1 MFNIDNWQEL
11 LSTIKKN
18 KLRTFLTGFS
28 VAWGIFMLVIL
39 LGAGQGLENG
49 VKYQFKDDAVN
60 SIWLYPGE
68 TSISYQ
74 GIQSGKRVQF
84 TNDDYKIIKN
94 QVASVDKITAR
105 FYIRGAVDVTYKN
118 EYGNF
123 SVRCVHPDH
132 KYLENSN
139 IIDGRYLNRLDLDKY
154 RKVAVVGKLVKKEL
168 FKGEDPIG
176 KYVMVNK
183 IPFKVVGVFQD
194 DGGDDEMRTVYLP
207 ISTAQRVFN
216 GGNDINQLMFTTT
229 ANVDETKSI
238 TDKLKVLFAKKHRYD
253 SKDDKALYVRNMLEN
268 FKQVMMLFL
277 GIKVFVWI
285 IGIGTI
291 IAGIVGISN
300 IMMITVKE
308 RTREIGVRKAIG
320 ATPGSIIS
328 MVLLEAV
335 VITTFAGYF
344 GLVSGV
350 GLLELI
356 SNNMQASDFFRNPEV
371 NLGIA
376 ISATLLLVFSGTFAG
391 FFPALKAARIKP
403 IEALRDE

>member
-49 VKYQFKDDAVN
+49 VKFQFKDDAVN

-84 TNDDYKIIKN
+84 TNDDYKTIKN
-94 QVASVDKITAR
+94 QIASVDKITAR
-105 FYIRGAVDVTYKN
+105 FYIPGAVEITYKN

-139 IIDGRYLNRLDLDKY
+139 IIDGRYLNILDLEKY

-176 KYVMVNK
+176 KYIMVNK

-194 DGGDDEMRTVYLP
+194 DGGDDEMRMVYLP

-216 GGNDINQLMFTTT
+216 GGNNINRLMFTTT
-229 ANVDETKSI
+229 ASVDETKSI

-253 SKDDKALYVRNMLEN
+253 PKDEKALFIRNMLEN

-376 ISATLLLVFSGTFAG
+376 TIDTLLLVFSGTFAG

>member
-1 MFNIDNWQEL
+1 MFNIDTWQEL
-11 LSTIKKN
+11 ISTIRKN

-49 VKYQFKDDAVN
+49 VKFQFQDDAVN

-68 TSISYQ
+68 TSISYK

-84 TNDDYKIIKN
+84 KNDDYDLIKN
-94 QVASVDKITAR
+94 QIASVDKITAR
-105 FYIRGAVDVTYKN
+105 FYIRGAVEVNYKN

-132 KYLENSN
+132 KFLENT
-139 IIDGRYLNRLDLDKY
+139 IITEGRYLNILDLDKY
-154 RKVAVVGKLVKKEL
+154 RKVAVVGELVKKEL
-168 FKGEDPIG
+168 FKGENPIG
-176 KYVMVNK
+176 KYVMINK
-183 IPFKVVGVFQD
+183 IPFKVVGVFHD
-194 DGGDDEMRTVYLP
+194 DGGDDEMRRIYLP

-216 GGNDINQLMFTTT
+216 GGTDINQLMFTTT
-229 ANVDETKSI
+229 ANAEQTK
-238 TDKLKVLFAKKHRYD
+238 TLTEKLKYLFARKHNYAP
-253 SKDDKALYVRNMLEN
+253 KDEKALFIRNMLEN

-277 GIKVFVWI
+277 GIKIFVWI

-300 IMMITVKE
+300 IMFITVKE

-320 ATPGSIIS
+320 ATPFSIVAMI
-328 MVLLEAV
+328 LLEAV
-335 VITTFAGYF
+335 VITTVAGYF

-356 SNNMQASDFFRNPEV
+356 SQNMQASDFFRNPQV
-371 NLGIA
+371 NLTIA
-376 ISATLLLVFSGTFAG
+376 VSATLLLVISGTLAG
-391 FFPALKAARIKP
+391 FFPALKASKIKP